1 MIERIEISPKDQV
14 TVQNLLKGRNL
25 CEESQP
31 EEYENKV
38 VMKPWGYEFLV
49 FQNEDVAIWYLRIK
63 KGHSTSMHC
72 HPLKKT
78 CLIMLSGR
86 SLCNTFRHRNYID
99 QGNAIIIDK
108 SVFHS
113 TKALS
118 PDGIEL
124 LEIETPP
131 NKVDLVRLSD
141 SYGRE
146 MRSYEGLAKMQTE
159 NLSRFNHFQFS
170 EPEENTGLT
179 HSSNGYVIGMES
191 YANNNDFKGRFN
203 LKDKE
208 LFCLCRGQILT
219 DSDESLLNVGD
230 AYEDQ
235 EGSSSNASKLKIDA
249 PILIMRVSRDPVFT
263 KNKD

>member
-1 MIERIEISPKDQV
+1 MIKRIEVSPKDQI
-14 TVQNLLKGRNL
+14 TVDNLVKCRKLS
-25 CEESQP
+25 EEPQP
-31 EEYENKV
+31 EEYAGKV
-38 VMKPWGYEFLV
+38 VMKPWGYEFLI
-49 FQNEDVAIWYLRIK
+49 FQNQDVAIWYLYIK
-63 KGHSTSMHC
+63 KEHSTSMHC

-86 SLCNTFRHRNYID
+86 SLCNTFKHRNYINKGD
-99 QGNAIIIDK
+99 GVVIDR

-159 NLSRFNHFQFS
+159 KLERFNHFQFE
-170 EPEENTGLT
+170 EPEDKKPLT
-179 HSSNGYVIGMES
+179 HSSSGYQISMES
-191 YANNNDFKGRFN
+191 FSENNDFQGRFS
-203 LKDKE
+203 LGGE
-208 LFCLCRGQILT
+208 EIMCVCRGNIFT
-219 DSDESLLNVGD
+219 DSDEGILGVGD
-230 AYEDQ
+230 ACN
-235 EGSSSNASKLKIDA
+235 GKGKVNMKIDA
-249 PILIMRVSRDPVFT
+249 PVLIIRVSTGP
-263 KNKD
+263 